1 MDTPSN
7 AITTRD
13 ILLTGSAIYIVAWWV
28 TIDYWFDRLASYPS

>member
-7 AITTRD
+7 AITTSD

-28 TIDYWFDRLASYPS
+28 TIDYWFDQLESYPS